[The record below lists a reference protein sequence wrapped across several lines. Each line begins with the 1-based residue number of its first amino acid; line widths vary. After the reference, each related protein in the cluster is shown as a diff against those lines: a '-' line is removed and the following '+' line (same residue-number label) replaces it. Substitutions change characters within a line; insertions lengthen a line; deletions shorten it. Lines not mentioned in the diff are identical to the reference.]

1 MGRKKYYDDNKN
13 ECADSDGESVHS
25 IDEKIQQFTLTD
37 FLNFPKT
44 REILEMAHYQTFLD
58 TATLEL
64 QDLFDEIYDYCQKQ
78 MSSVLRMDLAERGK
92 GTVLGMIYNHI
103 EKEYKTDIFENYPE
117 LARPLIN
124 AEKEKNNNNSSL

>member
-58 TATLEL
+58 TATPEL
-64 QDLFDEIYDYCQKQ
+64 QDLFDEIYPKTPFLESLFNP
-78 MSSVLRMDLAERGK
+78 SS
-92 GTVLGMIYNHI
+92 
-103 EKEYKTDIFENYPE
+103 
-117 LARPLIN
+117 
-124 AEKEKNNNNSSL
+124 